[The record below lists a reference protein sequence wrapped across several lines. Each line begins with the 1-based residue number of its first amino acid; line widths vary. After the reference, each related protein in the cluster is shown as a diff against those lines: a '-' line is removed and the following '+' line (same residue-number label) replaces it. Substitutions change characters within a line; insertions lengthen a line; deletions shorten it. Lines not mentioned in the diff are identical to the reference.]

1 MKVLVFGGS
10 GFVGSH
16 VADALSD
23 EGYRVTIFDK
33 TTSSYLRQNQEM
45 IIGDILDAEAVQK
58 AVEGCDYV
66 YHFAGI
72 ADLDDATTRPSD
84 TVKQNILGTVNI
96 LEACRLAKVRRL
108 VYASTVYVYS
118 ERGGFYR
125 CSKQAAEL
133 YIEEYQRKY
142 GLEYTILRYG
152 TVYGPRADESNSVYR
167 YLKQGLTEK
176 KIVCAASGE
185 EMREYIYIKDAAR
198 LSVQILSDKKHVNNH
213 IIITGHHPMRFIDF
227 LNMIKEILGN
237 NVDIQLKSVST
248 DSAHYNMTPY
258 SFTPK
263 IGYKL
268 TTDCYL
274 DMGQGLLECI
284 SGINSEKNYDR
295 QRA

>member
-1 MKVLVFGGS
+1 MKVIVFGGS

-16 VADALSD
+16 VADSLSD

-33 TTSSYLRQNQEM
+33 TISHYLRNDQEM
-45 IIGDILDAEAVQK
+45 IIGDILDPDAVSD
-58 AVEGCDYV
+58 AIEGHDYV
-66 YHFAGI
+66 YNFAGV
-72 ADLDDATTRPSD
+72 ADLDDATTRPVD
-84 TVKQNILGTVNI
+84 TVRQNIQGTVSI
-96 LEACRLAKVRRL
+96 LEACRSERVRRL

-167 YLKQGLTEK
+167 YLKQALTGR
-176 KIVCAASGE
+176 KIVCSASGK
-185 EMREYIYIKDAAR
+185 EMREYIYIKDAAK
-198 LSVQILSDKKHVNNH
+198 LSVQILSDKKHINNH
-213 IIITGHHPMRFIDF
+213 IIITGHHPMRFTDF
-227 LNMIKEILGN
+227 LNMINEILGN
-237 NVDIQLKSVST
+237 NIEIELTSADT

-284 SGINSEKNYDR
+284 NGINLEQSQGLRKD
-295 QRA
+295 